1 MDLLK
6 KKIIKKLDIDEN
18 FLFLDKAKI
27 SINKKSAT
35 GFYKVKK
42 NNWVFS
48 SHLKSNPV
56 YPGIFLI
63 ESMCQ
68 TAMLVIYDTIL
79 KVYSNRGV
87 LRSVDID
94 FINPIDY
101 KNAPI
106 NLKIEVKKLSY
117 KRGLSICSIKLKS
130 INNNKL
136 ISEGKITHFVSY
148 KYLKK
153 I

>member
-1 MDLLK
+1 
-6 KKIIKKLDIDEN
+6 
-18 FLFLDKAKI
+18 
-27 SINKKSAT
+27 
-35 GFYKVKK
+35 
-42 NNWVFS
+42 
-48 SHLKSNPV
+48 
-56 YPGIFLI
+56 
-63 ESMCQ
+63 
-68 TAMLVIYDTIL
+68 MLVIYDTIL

-117 KRGLSICSIKLKS
+117 KRGVSICSIKLKS